1 MTSNVS
7 RRSLLALGAGLGAT
21 TLLGDS
27 ALARA
32 PKLGTQSPYWHR
44 FILGDAEVTVVSDGP
59 LPLGWRAPLQG
70 PVHPKFVNVCEKGGI
85 GWLAGFDEWLCR
97 CGLAYN
103 GPPGEDVVRGAT
115 GAPMSIPLTL
125 HGKIGNLPARRV
137 DVTLRRGDPPVI
149 TVRGVVDGGLL
160 RTVLE
165 QLSRC

>member
-59 LPLGWRAPLQG
+59 LPLGPPKGTFIGVPERA
-70 PVHPKFVNVCEKGGI
+70 
-85 GWLAGFDEWLCR
+85 
-97 CGLAYN
+97 
-103 GPPGEDVVRGAT
+103 VRD
-115 GAPMSIPLTL
+115 L
-125 HGKIGNLPARRV
+125 
-137 DVTLRRGDPPVI
+137 
-149 TVRGVVDGGLL
+149 LL
-160 RTVLE
+160 RHGLPSYTDLP
-165 QLSRC
+165 QGASLAA